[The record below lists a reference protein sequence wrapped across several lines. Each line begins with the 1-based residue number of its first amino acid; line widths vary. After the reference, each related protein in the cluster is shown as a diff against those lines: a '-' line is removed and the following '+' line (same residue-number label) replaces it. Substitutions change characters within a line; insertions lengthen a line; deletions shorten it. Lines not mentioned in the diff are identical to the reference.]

1 MLKQISIDDLQ
12 PGMFVSQVLEQT
24 GNIKV
29 RSGGLV
35 KTARV
40 IEQLRHKGIQ
50 RIEIDLTKSILAP
63 ANKKSSLPPVLPA
76 AASEKDALA
85 SAAALFETA
94 VAKQKELVDLLKNQ
108 SAQSLEVV
116 DELASG
122 IIDSVFHN
130 QDAMACLTMIK
141 NADEYMLEHSINC
154 SVLMAIFANQL
165 GYDRATTNVLCTG
178 SLLMDIGMARVPAE
192 LRNRTTELS
201 TNDWQIIRSH
211 VEQGVEMV
219 APFKTLEEPVIMI
232 ISEHHERVD
241 GSGYPAGLSGEN
253 ITVFARMAAIIDTY
267 DAMISERP
275 HQQAVAPAVAFKR
288 LVQDTGL
295 DQDLVRQFVRCIG
308 VHPVGSLVQLKSG
321 RLAIVARTNDDDM
334 LKPVVMSFYSVNS
347 SNYSE
352 IRRIDLAHADDEIVK
367 SVRPDDFGLNLPKF
381 FKDIFIH
388 QMPD

>member
-1 MLKQISIDDLQ
+1 MLKQISIDELQ

-35 KTARV
+35 KTGRV

-50 RIEIDLTKSILAP
+50 RIEIDLTRSILAP
-63 ANKKSSLPPVLPA
+63 ANKPSSLPAIPPA
-76 AASEKDALA
+76 AVSEKEALA

-94 VAKQKELVDLLKNQ
+94 VAMQKELIDSLKNQ
-108 SAQSLEVV
+108 TAQNLDVV
-116 DELASG
+116 EDLSNG

-141 NADEYMLEHSINC
+141 NTDEYMLEHSINC

-192 LRNRTTELS
+192 LRNRS
-201 TNDWQIIRSH
+201 TQLNDNDWQIIRSH
-211 VEQGVEMV
+211 VEQGMEMI
-219 APFKTLEEPVIMI
+219 APFKTLEEPVKMI

-275 HQQAVAPAVAFKR
+275 HQQAVAPAVALKR

-295 DQDLVRQFVRCIG
+295 DQNLVRQFVRCIG

-321 RLAIVARTNDDDM
+321 RLAIVARTNEDDM

-347 SNYSE
+347 NNYSE
-352 IRRIDLAHADDEIVK
+352 IKRIDLAQADDDIVK

-388 QMPD
+388 QMPG